1 VAIICASLPV
11 LKATITRF
19 LPGLM
24 RDKTTGSSR
33 YADNASS
40 NIAYTPRRVISH
52 NARVM
57 TDNASDEEFILAE
70 VSRVRK
76 TTDTNVTYEEATF
89 GKANIE
95 RAEFGKEKSGIV

>member
-1 VAIICASLPV
+1 
-11 LKATITRF
+11 
-19 LPGLM
+19 M
-24 RDKTTGSSR
+24 RDKNTGSSR

-57 TDNASDEEFILAE
+57 TDNASDEEFILEE
-70 VSRVRK
+70 VARVRK
-76 TTDTNVTYEEATF
+76 TTDIGVTYEEATF
-89 GKANIE
+89 GKANIG